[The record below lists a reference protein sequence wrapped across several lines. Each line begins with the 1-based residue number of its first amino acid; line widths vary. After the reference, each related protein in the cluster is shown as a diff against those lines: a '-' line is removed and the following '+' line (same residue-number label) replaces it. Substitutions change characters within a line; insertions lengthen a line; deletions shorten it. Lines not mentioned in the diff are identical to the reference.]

1 MRGFIAKYYNKMKDV
16 LQRENSNEID
26 IEELT
31 SEVDEIIEQFYDEIE
46 KNRNFT
52 TDEYEFDGEGAVK
65 GLFTKFRCLKGVIT
79 NSDNRNTESE
89 LAEYINL
96 EWGISYQTPPCP
108 YSEESFLGIQKK
120 IIDFIKDCVR
130 EAVDEYSR
138 PLISGSI
145 KQQMSQ
151 KQYELITNNFIALSH
166 SFGDYVEFYDK
177 GNWNWQLD
185 LEFIVLYVFDKAVE
199 LTYNVVKGNS
209 TDELHYDI
217 REAFSL
223 YHLAV
228 SEVLQEK
235 IDGEID
241 KLHNIAID
249 IHSFIEKNNYH
260 LCNKETWFRPVVFT
274 IAVNGMRYV
283 MEQDFF
289 CIFAG

>member
-96 EWGISYQTPPCP
+96 E
-108 YSEESFLGIQKK
+108 LG
-120 IIDFIKDCVR
+120 
-130 EAVDEYSR
+130 VDEYSR

-209 TDELHYDI
+209 TDGLHYDI